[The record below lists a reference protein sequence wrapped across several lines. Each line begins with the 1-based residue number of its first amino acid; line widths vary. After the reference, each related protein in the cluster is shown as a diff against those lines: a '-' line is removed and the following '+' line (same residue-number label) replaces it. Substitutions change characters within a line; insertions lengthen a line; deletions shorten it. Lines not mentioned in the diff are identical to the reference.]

1 MLNMAAEWTKTSPSN
16 PLIVALI
23 ALAVGFGVQCVL
35 CWKANIFVLKL
46 APLFICVV
54 IFACLL
60 EVFINPFGWHGEWHK
75 LSAVAAG
82 FFVLLGLSGVLAAWC
97 VYEISRSNRRC
108 RNQNE

>member
-46 APLFICVV
+46 APLFIYVV
-54 IFACLL
+54 IFACLV
-60 EVFINPFGWHGEWHK
+60 EVFINPFAWHDEWHK
-75 LSAVAAG
+75 LSALAAG
-82 FFVLLGLSGVLAAWC
+82 LLVLVGLSGVIIAWC
-97 VYEISRSNRRC
+97 LYGLRRTNGRC
-108 RNQNE
+108 SK